1 MLTKSQIIDRCK
13 RPRWRADDQELRR
26 LPYKEAVVYGRVSG
40 PSQVR
45 DSKESIREI
54 ARLVQLAIDD
64 GYQTNLVPSEVEE
77 WLNAI
82 SSGTVVKGV
91 LEDGQVMVDVR
102 DLGISGQLL
111 AEDREGLASL
121 QQTVGAE
128 RTGAVYVTEG
138 VSRLSRD
145 RDRILPYQ
153 LLKLLK
159 EHNVRVRTPEGV
171 WNPAIDRD
179 WDYLAD
185 EFDQAIVELKTM
197 NKRMFR
203 RKAQK
208 AARGEFV
215 GEPVPLGFI
224 VPISGQK
231 PNGQY
236 EYGKYTPH
244 QPHAEVAT
252 QLLQEYVRAGGS
264 LLKTMRSVRGLV
276 IPFFPPEL
284 RYMEHLTSLRSCRRS
299 ASGYEISPNLV
310 KCLATNLKLIGVWR
324 WGSCEPRPDN
334 HPAVVDEGLFA
345 EAFEMASRK
354 GKPKGRGA
362 ASDPLEW
369 TGLIY
374 CCNHEEARRV
384 TSHTAGSYYSCEL
397 DYKYAKGPSCLY
409 ISARFLDEPLSRTVV
424 GQLELDPCIEDIISR
439 LEGDASRQRLDEVR
453 DRQQTS
459 RLERQV
465 NNLKALLPCCVDEA
479 TGRVDR
485 KKEAYYW
492 EQIREADK
500 QLQELRKRPRV
511 SSALA
516 APDYAKLRAFLRAL
530 PAKWADY
537 SRSSRNRLL
546 KALIDRVE
554 LKGQGDIEATVYWK
568 AGFRQM
574 VIIHRN
580 RSWGA
585 KERLWTDAEDAMLER
600 LFRSSP
606 KEALMA
612 ALPRRSWKAIAQ
624 KATRLGLTRQRRTS
638 GVAGEEPSS
647 ERVDARLSWEEAT
660 QLVHITTSGN
670 HRVRWEIQNLNL
682 LQRVPSGS

>member
-13 RPRWRADDQELRR
+13 RPCSKADDQELRR
-26 LPYKEAVVYGRVSG
+26 LPYKEAVVYGRVSA

-54 ARLVQLAIDD
+54 ARLVQLAIED
-64 GYQTNLVPSEVEE
+64 GYQTSLVPSEVEK
-77 WLNAI
+77 WLDAI
-82 SSGTVVKGV
+82 SRGTVVKGV
-91 LEDGQVMVDVR
+91 LEDGQITVDAR
-102 DLGISGQLL
+102 DLGISGQLM
-111 AEDREGLASL
+111 AEDREGLASV
-121 QQTVGAE
+121 QQTVGSG

-159 EHNVRVRTPEGV
+159 EHKVRVRTPEGV
-171 WNPAIDRD
+171 WNPAIERD

-185 EFDQAIVELKTM
+185 EFDQAIVETKTM

-215 GEPVPLGFI
+215 GEPVPLGFL

-236 EYGKYTPH
+236 EYGKYALY
-244 QPHAEVAT
+244 QPHVEIAT

-284 RYMEHLTSLRSCRRS
+284 KYMEHLTSLRRCRRS
-299 ASGYEISPNLV
+299 ANGYEISPNLV
-310 KCLATNLKLIGVWR
+310 KCLATNLKLIGVWS
-324 WGSCEPRPDN
+324 WGSTEPQPDN

-345 EAFEMASRK
+345 EAFEIAGRK
-354 GKPKGRGA
+354 GKPKGRA
-362 ASDPLEW
+362 ATADPLEW

-374 CCNHEEARRV
+374 CCNHEESRRV
-384 TSHTAGSYYSCEL
+384 TSHTAGSCYSCEL

-424 GQLELDPCIEDIISR
+424 GQLELAPCIEDIISR

-453 DRQQTS
+453 DRQQVS

-465 NNLKALLPCCVDEA
+465 NSLKACSPA
-479 TGRVDR
+479 AWT
-485 KKEAYYW
+485 
-492 EQIREADK
+492 K
-500 QLQELRKRPRV
+500 QR
-511 SSALA
+511 
-516 APDYAKLRAFLRAL
+516 
-530 PAKWADY
+530 AKWTGK
-537 SRSSRNRLL
+537 RRRT
-546 KALIDRVE
+546 I
-554 LKGQGDIEATVYWK
+554 G
-568 AGFRQM
+568 
-574 VIIHRN
+574 N
-580 RSWGA
+580 RSG
-585 KERLWTDAEDAMLER
+585 KRTSSFRNCGKGHPSVRLW
-600 LFRSSP
+600 P
-606 KEALMA
+606 
-612 ALPRRSWKAIAQ
+612 PR
-624 KATRLGLTRQRRTS
+624 
-638 GVAGEEPSS
+638 
-647 ERVDARLSWEEAT
+647 
-660 QLVHITTSGN
+660 TTPN
-670 HRVRWEIQNLNL
+670 
-682 LQRVPSGS
+682 